1 MNMKRNIMSLLLVAM
16 AAMASA
22 TSVDSVLNVLKTRI
36 APDKRVAVWDISTT
50 IKDSMAVLEGSVGYP
65 EQLQAINDALVANNI
80 KCVNNVKVL
89 STAIALNKQWALVKL
104 SVATLRCEPKHSA
117 EVATQSTMGTPLR
130 VLEEVGEWLR
140 VQCPDDYIAYVPES
154 SVMFVSQEDLKAW
167 NRGFRCIVTVYD
179 DRLVTEPS
187 GDETVSDLVLGDILM
202 AEAFKDGWA
211 QLRTPDGRKGW
222 VSRSSVEYFDKWAQQ
237 DINLEIIEK
246 TAKRMMGSTYLWGG
260 TTTKMTDC
268 SGLVKVSYFSNGI
281 ILQRDASQQALTGL
295 KIDDWH
301 NARLCDLLFFGN
313 STTKRVTHVGL
324 YLHDGKFIHCSGQVK
339 INDLNPEAPDYL
351 YSPLSI
357 SRIDG
362 QIGTKGIVYVR
373 DHKWYFN
380 N

>member
-50 IKDSMAVLEGSVGYP
+50 IKDSIAVLEGSVGYP

-222 VSRSSVEYFDKWAQQ
+222 VPRTVWN
-237 DINLEIIEK
+237 I
-246 TAKRMMGSTYLWGG
+246 ST
-260 TTTKMTDC
+260 
-268 SGLVKVSYFSNGI
+268 SGHN
-281 ILQRDASQQALTGL
+281 
-295 KIDDWH
+295 KI
-301 NARLCDLLFFGN
+301 
-313 STTKRVTHVGL
+313 
-324 YLHDGKFIHCSGQVK
+324 
-339 INDLNPEAPDYL
+339 
-351 YSPLSI
+351 SI
-357 SRIDG
+357 
-362 QIGTKGIVYVR
+362 
-373 DHKWYFN
+373 
-380 N
+380 